1 MILGIS
7 SFTYPW
13 AVGIPGHM
21 PASPMTETGLIRKAS
36 ELSAGLIQI
45 ADNLPMHCMDQSR
58 LDQLVRQAGKN
69 SIELE
74 AGARGMTEEHLYRYI
89 NLAEKIGAHLLRFV
103 IDDKDNFSPG
113 KDETV
118 SVIKNALHD
127 LGSRKIILAL
137 ENYERI
143 STEELVWIVK
153 MLDSEYV
160 GICLDTVN
168 SLGALEGT
176 ETVVNRLA
184 PFTVNLHIKD
194 IRIFRPAYKLGYLLE
209 GTPAGEGMLPLP
221 WILERLSTRCRSA
234 ILEQWVPPE
243 KSLENTL
250 LKEEEW
256 ALTGMNNLRTYFS

>member
-13 AVGIPGHM
+13 AIGIPGHL

-36 ELSAGLIQI
+36 ELSAGLLQI
-45 ADNLPMHCMDQSR
+45 ADNLPVHSMDQAR
-58 LDQLVRQAGKN
+58 LDQLVRQAEING
-69 SIELE
+69 IRLE
-74 AGARGMTEEHLYRYI
+74 AGARGMTEEHLHHYI
-89 NLAEKIGAHLLRFV
+89 ILAEKMGAQLLRFV
-103 IDDKDNFSPG
+103 IDDKDNYSPG
-113 KDETV
+113 KDV
-118 SVIKNALHD
+118 ILSVIRNALHD
-127 LGSRKIILAL
+127 LGSRNIILAM
-137 ENYERI
+137 ENYERMR
-143 STEELVWIVK
+143 TEELVWIVK

-176 ETVVNRLA
+176 ETVVNRLG

-194 IRIFRPAYKLGYLLE
+194 IRVYRPAHKLGYLLE
-209 GTPAGEGMLPLP
+209 GTPAGEGMLPLS

-243 KSLENTL
+243 ELLEDTL
-250 LKEEEW
+250 LKEEKW
-256 ALTGMNNLRTYFS
+256 ALTGMNNLRKYFS